1 MNHTYLLRTP
11 GHIALW
17 VIFLVIML
25 FPGNGFGQTTE
36 NDPTYA
42 VTFVVTSQ
50 GNPVEGA
57 NVFLSGYGTKQTNQ
71 DGTVVFPAV
80 APQTGIS
87 YNVTKSGYISSSGNV
102 TVTDGPVNVFVSLT
116 LITYRVIF
124 HVTDADGPLEGALV
138 DLQGFG
144 VQTTGANGT
153 VQFLNIAP
161 QENINYNVLKGGYH
175 PQSGQVSVVN
185 SNVTV
190 EVEMLLITQSVSFSV
205 TDGEDPMEGVTVTLG
220 QMEPQTTGSDGMAV
234 FEGILPGSFL
244 QYAVTKEH
252 FVTVSGHLTVLY
264 EDKWLDIVMVPVVY
278 FELEMG
284 VEGQGATIPA
294 VGIHQI
300 AQGTVVHLNA
310 IPDEGWVF
318 KRWVIDGNNV
328 GGPTYQ
334 INMSG
339 NRQAI
344 AIFEEAPEEVYYN
357 LTVNVVGE
365 GQVDWTPEPG
375 DSGYLSGT
383 YITLT
388 ANPAEGHFL
397 KKWVVNGSNVTP
409 NLVISVRMNQDV
421 TIDAHFDATTQVS
434 DPLLAQGFAA
444 FPNPNNGRFRL
455 KFHRHFENTRVRL
468 LTSNGQTVFETGT
481 ETFFQGSTI
490 SLDAG
495 NLGRG
500 LYFLFVQEA
509 DSIQVEKIIVGL

>member
-1 MNHTYLLRTP
+1 MKHTYLLRNP
-11 GHIALW
+11 GHITLLAGF
-17 VIFLVIML
+17 IAIL
-25 FPGNGFGQTTE
+25 FFQDMVFGQTTE
-36 NDPTYA
+36 NDPTFA

-71 DGTVVFPAV
+71 DGTVVFQEV

-116 LITYRVIF
+116 LITYRVTF

-144 VQTTGANGT
+144 VQTTGAAGT

-161 QENINYNVLKGGYH
+161 QENINYQVLKGGYH
-175 PQSGQVSVVN
+175 PKSGQVSVVN
-185 SNVTV
+185 SNVAV
-190 EVEMLLITQSVSFSV
+190 EVEMVLITQSVSFSV

-220 QMEPQTTGSDGMAV
+220 DMEPQTTGSDGMAV

-252 FVTVSGHLTVLY
+252 FVTVTGHVTVLY

-284 VEGQGATIPA
+284 VEGQGTTTPPE
-294 VGIHQI
+294 GFHQI
-300 AQGTVVHLNA
+300 AQGTIVHLNA
-310 IPDEGWVF
+310 IPAEGWVF

-339 NRQAI
+339 DRQAI

-383 YITLT
+383 FITLT
-388 ANPAEGHFL
+388 ATPAEGHFL
-397 KKWVVNGSNVTP
+397 KKWMVNGSNVSP
-409 NLVISVRMNQDV
+409 NLVITVRMNQDV
-421 TIDAHFDATTQVS
+421 TVEAHFDVTTQVR

-444 FPNPNNGRFRL
+444 FPNPNNGRFQL

-468 LTSNGQTVFETGT
+468 LNTNGQTVFETGT

-495 NLGRG
+495 GFGRG
-500 LYFLFVQEA
+500 IYFLFIHEA
-509 DSIQVEKIIVGL
+509 DAILVEKIMVGL